1 MQSLFFYKLLFLQNM
16 PFFSNMLR
24 RSLFSSI
31 TPPRCSFC
39 RGEQTYLSQGTPL
52 YRSGRA
58 AFPHPAPHMA
68 NRMSDLCVSDT
79 FLLEIS
85 FLVMPISVY
94 WASFFLGYC
103 HMQFPSLQQHYPPST
118 VLQNYP
124 TTYISF
130 VSLLFIDKTYS
141 APFFLKLRKYRFSPV
156 DIQSLYYMNRSFRRR
171 GAV

>member
-1 MQSLFFYKLLFLQNM
+1 MSKRTDINKVLIIGRVDV
-16 PFFSNMLR
+16 PFTR
-24 RSLFSSI
+24 YA
-31 TPPRCSFC
+31 PH
-39 RGEQTYLSQGTPL
+39 
-52 YRSGRA
+52 RSGRA
-58 AFPHPAPHMA
+58 AFPHPALHMA

-103 HMQFPSLQQHYPPST
+103 HMQFPSLQRHYPPST
-118 VLQNYP
+118 VLWNYP

-130 VSLLFIDKTYS
+130 VSLSFIDKTYS

-156 DIQSLYYMNRSFRRR
+156 DVQSLYYMNRSFRRR